1 MRHASVNWSVA
12 QVKNAYNV
20 PQFCWFFLLHFCH
33 HSFVCG
39 IVAPREI
46 APLDAFESLSVN
58 PKKVSFQITN
68 PEKVL
73 TKQKQTVN
81 NLFLVAFFTRTC
93 HVILMKTIAFDKQT
107 VNNLF
112 LVPFFTHT
120 CHDILMKTI
129 AYDKQTVNN
138 LFLVAFFTHTCHV
151 ILMKTKAYVTV
162 TLNKNITDRHP
173 NPLFSVY
180 NYITECRRPLLLWK
194 TMNQTIRDV
203 QWCFY
208 SR

>member
-12 QVKNAYNV
+12 QVNNAYNV
-20 PQFCWFFLLHFCH
+20 PQCCH

-93 HVILMKTIAFDKQT
+93 HVILMKA
-107 VNNLF
+107 
-112 LVPFFTHT
+112 
-120 CHDILMKTI
+120 I

-138 LFLVAFFTHTCHV
+138 SFLVAFFTRICHV
-151 ILMKTKAYVTV
+151 ILIKTIAYVTV
-162 TLNKNITDRHP
+162 TLNKSIIEHHELFDS
-173 NPLFSVY
+173 LFSTIIKGGDIRWY
-180 NYITECRRPLLLWK
+180 NCRQK
-194 TMNQTIRDV
+194 TMGLDDDQ
-203 QWCFY
+203 
-208 SR
+208 